1 MSVYRHLCMN
11 LVLVC
16 LMASGVC
23 AQQVTDREPAGM
35 SAWLAMSANQPATIA
50 PGTEITIRNW
60 RQYQQF
66 MPLGMIELFKGTYF
80 WKIPKDV
87 EIDVGPT
94 IAYPLPKRYVAATEK
109 YSSQVRVAHLADGNN
124 DIVNYVG
131 GEPFP
136 RPQEPDKGYKLL
148 ADMWFTYVPYLAVGA
163 SGNPLHSCTQ
173 DRYGNIFCEVAE
185 YVYRQ
190 LAYNTDPRVPREE
203 PRAPDLWYSEWL
215 MVDAPEQ
222 SRYTAQLTLF
232 PKDNQRNEELYV
244 FLPSLRRSIRLS
256 VAARCSPVLGTD
268 FIQDDYKSNGFN
280 GGIAMFDAKF
290 LGRRKIITLF
300 GDYKPMGGDF
310 PHNYYMP
317 LGWPQPSW
325 GRWQVRDVDVIDV
338 RRVPSKRNGYC
349 YGSRIVYE
357 DAETHYALFEDMF
370 DSNLKLWRISLANQ
384 RQVRD
389 PAIGLVPGPVTSA
402 VWDVQ
407 NDHMTSVSTSDKY
420 GHDVLLNSAAP
431 VAYQDFDK
439 YSTPG
444 GLAQILK

>member
-1 MSVYRHLCMN
+1 MSFYRYVCMI
-11 LVLVC
+11 VALVC
-16 LMASGVC
+16 LMANAVR
-23 AQQVTDREPAGM
+23 AQQATDQEPAGM
-35 SAWLAMSANQPATIA
+35 PAWLAMTANQPATIA
-50 PGTEITIRNW
+50 PGTKITMQNW

-66 MPLGMIELFKGTYF
+66 MPFGMIELFKGDYF
-80 WKIPKDV
+80 WKIPQDI

-94 IAYPLPKRYVAATEK
+94 VSYPPPKSYVAATEK
-109 YSSQVRVAHLADGNN
+109 YSSQVRVVHLADGNN
-124 DIVNYVG
+124 DIANYVG

-136 RPQEPDKGYKLL
+136 SPQEPDKGYKLM

-173 DRYGNIFCEVAE
+173 DRFGNIFCEAAE

-190 LAYNTDPRVPREE
+190 LAYNTDPRVPRED
-203 PRAPDLWYSEWL
+203 PRAPNLWFSEWL

-232 PKDNQRNEELYV
+232 PKDNQRNQELYV
-244 FLPSLRRSIRLS
+244 FLPSLRRSVRLS
-256 VAARCSPVLGTD
+256 VTARCSPVLGTD
-268 FIQDDYKSNGFN
+268 FVQDDYKSNGFN

-317 LGWPQPSW
+317 LGWPKPSW
-325 GRWQVRDVDVIDV
+325 GQWQVRDVDVIDV

-357 DAETHYALFEDMF
+357 DAENHFALFEDIF
-370 DSNLKLWRISLANQ
+370 DVNLKLWKISLANQ
-384 RQVRD
+384 RQVWD
-389 PAIGLVPGPVTSA
+389 PVIGLVPGPVTSA
-402 VWDVQ
+402 GWDVQ

-420 GHDVLLNSAAP
+420 GHDTLPNSAAP
-431 VAYQDFDK
+431 TAYQDFDK